1 MNKLRTVIIEDE
13 APARDLVKA
22 YIKSNENIELVG
34 ECQDGF
40 SGVKKIMETKP
51 DLIFLD
57 IQMPKLTGFEMI
69 ELLDHVPEIIFT
81 TAYDQYAIKAFE
93 LSAVDYLMKPFSRSR
108 FNEAVEKVLT
118 RLQAKATTESAEST
132 EKSKNTNIETFTNLK
147 KEEVEQIERIFVKTG
162 TKIDVVPVETIVKIE
177 AQDDYVEIHTA
188 DRKYLK
194 NDTMNYL
201 ERVLPP
207 NTFSRVHRS
216 HIINLNHI
224 EKIEKYGKESYI
236 VKLKD
241 GSTVNVSKSRI
252 KELKKQLG
260 I

>member
-1 MNKLRTVIIEDE
+1 MIMNKLRTVIIEDE

-22 YIKSNENIELVG
+22 YIKTNSNIELIG

-40 SGVKKIMETKP
+40 SGVKAINELKP

-69 ELLDHVPEIIFT
+69 ELLEEVPEIIFT
-81 TAYDQYAIKAFE
+81 TAYDQFAIKAFE
-93 LSAVDYLMKPFSRSR
+93 LSAVDYLMKPFSRER
-108 FNEAVEKVLT
+108 FNEAVSKVLVRIQNRETPKNKT
-118 RLQAKATTESAEST
+118 RI
-132 EKSKNTNIETFTNLK
+132 KNENIENFTK
-147 KEEVEQIERIFVKTG
+147 IRKDSIEQIERLFVKTG
-162 TKIDVVPVETIVKIE
+162 TKIDVVSVVDIIKIE

-188 DRKYLK
+188 TKKYLK

-201 ERVLPP
+201 EKVLPSK
-207 NTFSRVHRS
+207 TFSRVHRS

-224 EKIEKYGKESYI
+224 NKIEKYGKESYI
-236 VKLKD
+236 VKLND
-241 GSTVNVSKSRI
+241 GSIVNVSKSRI
-252 KELKKQLG
+252 KELKSQLG

>member
-13 APARDLVKA
+13 APARELVKA
-22 YIKSNENIELVG
+22 YIKTNENIELIA

-40 SGVKKIMETKP
+40 AGVKTINETKP

-69 ELLDHVPEIIFT
+69 ELLDEVPEIIFT
-81 TAYDQYAIKAFE
+81 TAYDQFAIKAFE
-93 LSAVDYLMKPFSRSR
+93 LSAVDYLMKPFSRER
-108 FNEAVEKVLT
+108 FNEAVKKVLA
-118 RLQAKATTESAEST
+118 RLQSRVEVSEKARI
-132 EKSKNTNIETFTNLK
+132 KNKNIETFTELK
-147 KEEVEQIERIFVKTG
+147 KDSIEQVERLFVKTG
-162 TKIDVVPVETIVKIE
+162 TKIDVVPVETVIKIE

-188 DRKYLK
+188 DKKYLK

-201 ERVLPP
+201 EKVLPAK
-207 NTFSRVHRS
+207 TFTRVHRS
-216 HIINLNHI
+216 HIINLNYI
-224 EKIEKYGKESYI
+224 NKIEKYGKESYVVI
-236 VKLKD
+236 LKD

-252 KELKKQLG
+252 KELKNQLG

>member
-13 APARDLVKA
+13 APARELVKA
-22 YIKSNENIELVG
+22 YIKTNPNIELIG

-40 SGVKKIMETKP
+40 NGVKTINETRP

-69 ELLDHVPEIIFT
+69 ELLDEVPEIIFT
-81 TAYDQYAIKAFE
+81 TAYDQFAIKAFE
-93 LSAVDYLMKPFSRSR
+93 LSAVDYLMKPFSRER

-118 RLQAKATTESAEST
+118 RLKNRTESNEDIRGV
-132 EKSKNTNIETFTNLK
+132 KNANIESFTKLN
-147 KEEVEQIERIFVKTG
+147 KESVEQVERLFIKTG
-162 TKIDVVPVETIVKIE
+162 TKIDVVPVETVIKIE
-177 AQDDYVEIHTA
+177 AQDDYVEIYTS
-188 DRKYLK
+188 DKKYLK

-201 ERVLPP
+201 EKVLPKQ
-207 NTFSRVHRS
+207 TFTRVHRS

-224 EKIEKYGKESYI
+224 NKIEKYGKESYLVI
-236 VKLKD
+236 LKD
-241 GSTVNVSKSRI
+241 NSKVNVSKSRI
-252 KELKKQLG
+252 KELKAQLG

>member
-1 MNKLRTVIIEDE
+1 MNKLRTVIVEDE
-13 APARDLVKA
+13 APARELVKA
-22 YIKSNENIELVG
+22 YIKTNANIDLIA

-40 SGVKKIMETKP
+40 SGVKTINETKP

-69 ELLDHVPEIIFT
+69 ELLDEVPEIIFT
-81 TAYDQYAIKAFE
+81 TAYDQFAIKAFE
-93 LSAVDYLMKPFSRSR
+93 LSAVDYLMKPFSRDR
-108 FNEAVEKVLT
+108 FNEAVDKVLT
-118 RLQAKATTESAEST
+118 RLQNRAESS
-132 EKSKNTNIETFTNLK
+132 EKTRIKNKNIESFTSLK
-147 KEEVEQIERIFVKTG
+147 KETIEQVERLFVKTG
-162 TKIDVVPVETIVKIE
+162 TKIDVVPVDTIVKIE

-201 ERVLPP
+201 EKVLPP
-207 NTFSRVHRS
+207 KTFTRVHRS

-224 EKIEKYGKESYI
+224 NKIEKYGKESYVVI
-236 VKLKD
+236 LKD

-252 KELKKQLG
+252 KELKIQLG